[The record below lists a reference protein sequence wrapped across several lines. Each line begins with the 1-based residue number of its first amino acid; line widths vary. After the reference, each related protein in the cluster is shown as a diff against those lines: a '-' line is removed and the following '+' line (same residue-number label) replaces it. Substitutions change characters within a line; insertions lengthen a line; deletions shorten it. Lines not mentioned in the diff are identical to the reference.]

1 MATSRSRGASGSRG
15 GRGGRTGTVGSDYY
29 GDESPDVILPTPPP
43 GSARGGGARRGSG
56 GSGGGSGRGKASG
69 AGSGKSGSGGG
80 RSSGS
85 AGGKGGARSAK
96 SGSTRAAANGRGKQ
110 AGRAGTTGRRGAAG
124 KAAGKKARNPATS
137 NLLIVLTAWLF
148 RALGMAWLLVAGVVG
163 GLVRRFGRNA
173 RELHPDHKRD
183 GLGLVFL
190 GLAIVFAAAVWARMH
205 NTAFEGIYTL
215 TSSVVG
221 EGAFTVPIMFA
232 LVGWRFMR
240 HPDRNAALPPAEIG
254 WTALMTGALGLLHI
268 AKGVPT
274 LSPRGGGWPAVRTAG
289 GLVGMVASWP
299 LDKGLT
305 AWVATPLL
313 GLVAAYGVLV
323 ITGTPVR
330 DVPERLRE
338 LRALFGYPVDEWN
351 DQAFERRD
359 EDDTSIEGGK
369 RRGEISRGT
378 IRLKGALEQGEQR
391 KPYDPQVL
399 VTNAKGGAGAAA
411 PRMPEARIGEGLL
424 DDLGFTTEPGAVP
437 PVEEQPAAFQPVQ
450 QEPVKPVPQTVRPA
464 PVLPGEQLTLS
475 GAAAGSYSLPPAGML
490 REGSPHKARTKAND
504 KVVADL
510 QDVFEQFKVDAT
522 VAGFTRGPTV
532 TRYEIELGDG
542 VKVERVTGLSKNISY
557 AVKSAE
563 VRILP
568 VIPGKSA
575 IGVEIP
581 NVDKEIVSLGDML
594 RSDAALADHHA
605 MVVGLGKDVEG
616 KTVLANLAKMPH
628 VLVAG
633 ATGSGKALA
642 LDTPI
647 PTPRGWTTMGGVQV
661 GDEVFDEHGA
671 PCTITAATP
680 VMYGRP
686 CYEVEFSDGTV
697 IVADAEHLWRTS
709 TVAGRQ
715 QRGRPPTGMPY
726 WPAADVARLAERA
739 AQVLREPDRPVA
751 SGEVLADVG
760 TKFRNVLYV
769 AIKDVPKKGRHVR
782 QSYRRAGREVTFWVH
797 AYSRHDVYRAL
808 MDQVTAPAGSG
819 QIRVVDA
826 DPVTTE
832 RIAASLRHNGRLNHS
847 VALCGPLDYPESD
860 LPVAPYTFGCWLGD
874 GRTGGA
880 GITSADEE
888 IPDQIRADG
897 YLVTHHAST
906 RLQYTIWNRPER
918 DRRIADALR
927 LAEQGMSVEKA
938 AAHVGVGLSATFR
951 AAGGRFPQGRRGTFT
966 PSSPPRA
973 RYQTLRE
980 TFRQVGTKHI
990 PYAYLCASIEQRRA
1004 LLAGLLDTDG
1014 YCAPGGVVEFAVT
1027 NERLARDTLELVI
1040 GLGYKAT
1047 LRTKPCRGRSRETST
1062 VYTVAF
1068 TPHEPVFRLNRKR
1081 ARQHEVRPTSAARWR
1096 YIVDVRPVES
1106 VPVRCIAV
1114 SSPSHLYLA
1123 SRACIPTHNS
1133 VCLNGLIT
1141 SVLMRAT
1148 PDEVKMILIDPKRVE
1163 LSIYEGIPHLMTPI
1177 ITSPK
1182 KAAEALEWVVG
1193 EMETRYDDLAAF
1205 GFRHVDDFNKAV
1217 RAGKIKLP
1225 PGSERELR
1233 PYPYLVTV
1241 IDELADLMMVAPR
1254 DVEDSVV
1261 RITQLA
1267 RAAGIHL
1274 VIATQRPSVDVVTG
1288 LIKANVPSRLA
1299 FATSSLADSRVILDQ
1314 PGAEKLV
1321 GQGDALFLPMG
1332 ASKPLRLQN
1341 AYVSEKEIRDVVEYC
1356 KQQQQVEYRQDVAS
1370 APEKA
1375 KEIDGDIGDDLEL
1388 LIAAAELII
1397 TSQFGSTSMLQRK
1410 LRVGFAKA
1418 GRLMDLLESRGIVGP
1433 SEGSKAR
1440 DVLKRPDDLDEVLTS
1455 LRGG

>member
-1 MATSRSRGASGSRG
+1 
-15 GRGGRTGTVGSDYY
+15 
-29 GDESPDVILPTPPP
+29 
-43 GSARGGGARRGSG
+43 
-56 GSGGGSGRGKASG
+56 
-69 AGSGKSGSGGG
+69 
-80 RSSGS
+80 
-85 AGGKGGARSAK
+85 
-96 SGSTRAAANGRGKQ
+96 
-110 AGRAGTTGRRGAAG
+110 
-124 KAAGKKARNPATS
+124 
-137 NLLIVLTAWLF
+137 VLTAWLF
-148 RALGMAWLLVAGVVG
+148 RAIGMAWLLVAGIVG
-163 GLVRRFGRNA
+163 GIVRRFGRNA

-221 EGAFTVPIMFA
+221 DGAFAVPIMFG

-254 WTALMTGALGLLHI
+254 WTALMAGALGLLHL

-274 LSPRGGGWPAVRTAG
+274 LSHRGGGWPAVRTAG
-289 GLVGMVASWP
+289 GLVGMATSWP

-305 AWVATPLL
+305 AWVAAPLL
-313 GLVAAYGVLV
+313 GLLAAYGLLV

-338 LRALFGYPVDEWN
+338 LRALFGFSVDEWN
-351 DQAFERRD
+351 DEAAFDD
-359 EDDTSIEGGK
+359 EDDDASVEGGK
-369 RRGEISRGT
+369 RRGEISRGV
-378 IRLKGALEQGEQR
+378 IRLKGALEPGDQR

-399 VTNAKGGAGAAA
+399 VTNARGKAAA
-411 PRMPEARIGEGLL
+411 PTAQMPQARIGEGLL

-437 PVEEQPAAFQPVQ
+437 PVEEQPAAFQPAEP
-450 QEPVKPVPQTVRPA
+450 EPVKPAPPRTVRPTT

-475 GAAAGSYSLPPAGML
+475 GAAAGSYTLPPAAML
-490 REGSPHKARTKAND
+490 REGTPHKARTKAND

-522 VAGFTRGPTV
+522 VSGFTRGPTV

-581 NVDKEIVSLGDML
+581 NTDKEIVSLGDML
-594 RSDAALADHHA
+594 RSDVALADHHP

-633 ATGSGKALA
+633 ATGSGK
-642 LDTPI
+642 
-647 PTPRGWTTMGGVQV
+647 
-661 GDEVFDEHGA
+661 
-671 PCTITAATP
+671 
-680 VMYGRP
+680 
-686 CYEVEFSDGTV
+686 
-697 IVADAEHLWRTS
+697 
-709 TVAGRQ
+709 
-715 QRGRPPTGMPY
+715 
-726 WPAADVARLAERA
+726 
-739 AQVLREPDRPVA
+739 
-751 SGEVLADVG
+751 
-760 TKFRNVLYV
+760 
-769 AIKDVPKKGRHVR
+769 
-782 QSYRRAGREVTFWVH
+782 
-797 AYSRHDVYRAL
+797 
-808 MDQVTAPAGSG
+808 
-819 QIRVVDA
+819 
-826 DPVTTE
+826 
-832 RIAASLRHNGRLNHS
+832 
-847 VALCGPLDYPESD
+847 
-860 LPVAPYTFGCWLGD
+860 
-874 GRTGGA
+874 
-880 GITSADEE
+880 
-888 IPDQIRADG
+888 
-897 YLVTHHAST
+897 
-906 RLQYTIWNRPER
+906 
-918 DRRIADALR
+918 
-927 LAEQGMSVEKA
+927 
-938 AAHVGVGLSATFR
+938 
-951 AAGGRFPQGRRGTFT
+951 
-966 PSSPPRA
+966 
-973 RYQTLRE
+973 
-980 TFRQVGTKHI
+980 
-990 PYAYLCASIEQRRA
+990 
-1004 LLAGLLDTDG
+1004 
-1014 YCAPGGVVEFAVT
+1014 
-1027 NERLARDTLELVI
+1027 
-1040 GLGYKAT
+1040 
-1047 LRTKPCRGRSRETST
+1047 
-1062 VYTVAF
+1062 
-1068 TPHEPVFRLNRKR
+1068 
-1081 ARQHEVRPTSAARWR
+1081 
-1096 YIVDVRPVES
+1096 
-1106 VPVRCIAV
+1106 
-1114 SSPSHLYLA
+1114 
-1123 SRACIPTHNS
+1123 S

-1141 SVLMRAT
+1141 SVLMRST

-1177 ITSPK
+1177 ITNPK

-1205 GFRHVDDFNKAV
+1205 EFRHVDDFNKAV
-1217 RAGKIKLP
+1217 RAGKVTVP

-1233 PYPYLVTV
+1233 PYPYLMVV
-1241 IDELADLMMVAPR
+1241 VDELADLMMVAPR
-1254 DVEDSVV
+1254 DVEDSIV

-1341 AYVSEKEIRDVVEYC
+1341 AFVSEKEIREVVEHC
-1356 KQQQQVEYRQDVAS
+1356 KQQQQVEYRQDVAA
-1370 APEKA
+1370 APEKT
-1375 KEIDGDIGDDLEL
+1375 KDIDGEIGDDLEL